1 MEIRRRM
8 EESRSLVCFNVC
20 VCNGASIRSHGKS
33 EKRNWSTSVV
43 RTVLLVSG
51 ALLLLAYNVSEPI
64 QAYAQSPSLFPPP
77 PTNSAVGSAG
87 GDDLRVPTNDRT
99 PPEIELITTELRQGK
114 NVLVVRV
121 TDESYLKS
129 REVKYVNEGRI
140 KFADLA
146 RDHDNLFHALINV
159 EPPSGVI
166 VIDVSDAAGNRATIT
181 KELPVTP
188 TNLPND
194 FLDLLTDVWRNVL
207 AFVGLR

>member
-1 MEIRRRM
+1 MEIRCRM
-8 EESRSLVCFNVC
+8 EQSRSLVCLNAC
-20 VCNGASIRSHGKS
+20 VCNGANIRQHGKS
-33 EKRNWSTSVV
+33 ERRNWSTSVV

-51 ALLLLAYNVSEPI
+51 ALLLLAYNVSGPI
-64 QAYAQSPSLFPPP
+64 EVYAQFPSLFPPP
-77 PTNSAVGSAG
+77 PNSAVGSAG
-87 GDDLRVPTNDRT
+87 GDDVRVPTNDRT
-99 PPEIELITTELRQGK
+99 PPEIELITTELREGK

-146 RDHDNLFHALINV
+146 RDHDDVFHALINV

-166 VIDVSDAAGNRATIT
+166 VVDVIDAAGNRATIT
-181 KELPVTP
+181 EELPVTP

-194 FLDLLTDVWRNVL
+194 FLDVLTDVWRNVL